1 MTPGTEI
8 AVPLWLLT
16 LLVCLAAW
24 AIAARVVLP
33 LWRGYVRRQD
43 ERVLEELGGTQK
55 LRIEPFRLT
64 RRYVLVDRL
73 VTDPEVEAAVEETAR
88 AEGRPR
94 EEVAARVRGFAKE
107 ILPAFHAYFYFRVGY
122 ALARA
127 VARRLYRV
135 RLAYAD
141 TNGLAAIPPKSTV
154 VFVMNHRSNMDY
166 ILVSFLVAERT
177 ALSYAVGEWARIW
190 PIEQLI
196 RSTGAYFVRRNSK
209 DPLYRKVL
217 ERYVAM
223 ATASG
228 VTQAVFPE
236 GRLSRDGRLQP
247 PRLGLLD
254 YMLRSFDPEGERDVV
269 FIPVGVNYDR
279 TLEDRTLLLDLD
291 AAAPRAR
298 GPAAVMKTLAF
309 VLRNV
314 ALMVR
319 NEWHRFGYACA
330 SFGTPVSL
338 KAFLEARLWRRDLAT
353 VPKEERIRRVAAL
366 AEALMADV
374 AALVPVLPVSLV
386 ATLFTREPGRAF
398 SLLELKAEA
407 LAFLGELAARGAHLY
422 LPRGDQDY
430 AIEVGLRMLTLRRIV
445 RPENGLYRAA
455 PEELSLLRYYA
466 GSLEP
471 AGPAPPAA

>member
-1 MTPGTEI
+1 MSAEI
-8 AVPLWLLT
+8 ALPLWLVAL
-16 LLVCLAAW
+16 LAALSCW
-24 AIAARVVLP
+24 AIVSRVALP
-33 LWRGYVRRQD
+33 LWRASERRRA
-43 ERVLEELGGTQK
+43 ERVLEELGGTRK

-64 RRYVLVDRL
+64 RRSALVERLVGDAEVQEAVDR
-73 VTDPEVEAAVEETAR
+73 AAA
-88 AEGRPR
+88 AESLPR
-94 EEVAARVRGFAKE
+94 EEVEERVRGFARE
-107 ILPAFHAYFYFRVGY
+107 IAPAFDAYFYFRVGY

-127 VARRLYRV
+127 VVRRLYRV

-141 TNGLAAIPPKSTV
+141 AEGLSRIPPKSTV

-190 PIEQLI
+190 PIESLI
-196 RSTGAYFVRRNSK
+196 RATGAYFVRRNSK

-228 VTQAVFPE
+228 VTQAIFPE
-236 GRLSRDGRLQP
+236 GGLSRDGRLRP

-254 YMLRSFDPEGERDVV
+254 YILRAFDPAGERDVA

-291 AAAPRAR
+291 PSAPRAR
-298 GPAAVMKTLAF
+298 GVGAANKTVGF
-309 VLRNV
+309 VFRNLL
-314 ALMVR
+314 LMVR

-338 KAFLEARLWRRDLAT
+338 KAFLDARGWSDDLPS
-353 VPKEERIRRVAAL
+353 VGKEDRIRRVGAL
-366 AEALMADV
+366 ADALMKDV

-386 ATLFTREPGRAF
+386 ATVLARDPERAF
-398 SLLELKAEA
+398 TLLELKAEA
-407 LAFLGELAARGAHLY
+407 LRLLETLQARGAHVY

-445 RPENGLYRAA
+445 SAENGVHRCA
-455 PEELSLLRYYA
+455 PEELPLLRYYA
-466 GSLEP
+466 GSL
-471 AGPAPPAA
+471 APV